1 MNKRNSQNLI
11 FKLGDERVN
20 ERVNYDHVG
29 VRVCLYDDDVSGLE
43 ERVSKARRAFYAISG
58 LGIRRCGLN
67 MYTCNVILWSI
78 IAPITMYGCEL
89 LCLDDKSISFLEK
102 F

>member
-58 LGIRRCGLN
+58 LGIRHCGLN
-67 MYTCNVILWSI
+67 MY
-78 IAPITMYGCEL
+78 MYMYMYPLVHC
-89 LCLDDKSISFLEK
+89 CSNSHVRM
-102 F
+102 